1 MIELIEDKVTV
12 RFSVDELF
20 ELARCD
26 HLPTALHNKLDTLL
40 TTPVINNR
48 ASRQGYTPHR
58 PMSDQLGPILR
69 VAFWN
74 VARGERLDE
83 VLLALTATESFLRQV
98 RADRRSR
105 VAAELHLLQAAD
117 VLALNEVD
125 IGVGR
130 TGYRHVVEELAVAL
144 GMNYAFG
151 VEFIELA
158 PLLLGRPDPSYRGL
172 HGNAV
177 LSRYPIRRATA
188 RPFHHQGFDWYTQE
202 RRFFCGLASG
212 DSTASA
218 TPPLA
223 RALSFCQLRRG
234 GRTALIVEL
243 EVSELPEGRIT
254 VVTTHLEN
262 RCAPAMRRQQMR
274 ELLEHLRAIEH
285 PVILTGDLNTSGRN
299 RTPGPAHK
307 FLLNL
312 MASGPFWCW
321 LSPHVE
327 PVLGWL
333 NDLRI
338 GSADFWA
345 TERDPTHPASPER
358 GLFDDLYAFRFDDGG
373 AFDFRGDPAR
383 TVHHLG
389 GLLANSNERT
399 GSGFVPTGETPWA
412 GGLIG
417 RSKLDWILVKPYIH
431 APEEPQGSYR
441 FAPHFARTLR
451 GLSRLSDHR
460 PLLVDLPL
468 HEPRI

>member
-1 MIELIEDKVTV
+1 MIEMAEEKAPAWL
-12 RFSVDELF
+12 SVDELF

-26 HLPTALHNKLDTLL
+26 HLPTALDNKLNTLL
-40 TTPVINNR
+40 TTPVISNQ
-48 ASRQGYTPHR
+48 AYRQGYSPHR
-58 PMSDQLGPILR
+58 PMSEQLGPMLR

-74 VARGERLDE
+74 VARGERLEE
-83 VLLALTATESFLRQV
+83 VLLALSDADAFLQQV
-98 RADRRSR
+98 GPDRRSR
-105 VAAELHLLQAAD
+105 VAAELRLLQVAD
-117 VLALNEVD
+117 ILALNEVD

-188 RPFHHQGFDWYTQE
+188 RPFRHQGFDWFGQE
-202 RRFFCGLASG
+202 KQFFCGLYSS
-212 DSTASA
+212 DSTPSA

-243 EVSELPEGRIT
+243 DVPELPEGSVT

-262 RCAPAMRRQQMR
+262 RCAPAVRRQQMG
-274 ELLEHLRAIEH
+274 ELLERLRAIEH

-321 LSPHVE
+321 LSPRVE

-358 GLFDDLYAFRFDDGG
+358 GLFDDLYAFRFDDGR

-399 GSGFVPTGETPWA
+399 GSGFVPTSETPWA
-412 GGLIG
+412 SGLIG

-431 APEEPQGSYR
+431 APEELQGSYR